1 MKRMRNQESREEENT
16 KQVREE
22 KQRVEMRVEGT

>member
-1 MKRMRNQESREEENT
+1 MKNQEVREEEDT

-22 KQRVEMRVEGT
+22 KQRVEMKIEDI